1 MLHIKND
8 YYIKAGAR
16 SYILMKKLSKKD
28 TSDLE
33 FTEEA
38 EDHVKGYK
46 NIGYYSKIETAIKT
60 AMEEMVRD
68 QINNNADT
76 ELSEIVEYLAKL
88 RKEMDDLLTEKVQ
101 GL

>member
-1 MLHIKND
+1 
-8 YYIKAGAR
+8 
-16 SYILMKKLSKKD
+16 MKKLSKKEKPEVID
-28 TSDLE
+28 
-33 FTEEA
+33 A
-38 EDHVKGYK
+38 EDEIESISGYK
-46 NIGYYSKIETAIKT
+46 NIGYYSKIETAIKA

-76 ELSEIVEYLAKL
+76 ELKEIVDYITKL

>member
-8 YYIKAGAR
+8 YYIKAGAK
-16 SYILMKKLSKKD
+16 SYILMKKLSKKEKPEVID
-28 TSDLE
+28 
-33 FTEEA
+33 A
-38 EDHVKGYK
+38 EDEIESISGYK
-46 NIGYYSKIETAIKT
+46 NIGYYSKIETAIKA

-76 ELSEIVEYLAKL
+76 ELKEIVDYIAKL

>member
-16 SYILMKKLSKKD
+16 SYILMKKLSRKEKPEVID
-28 TSDLE
+28 T
-33 FTEEA
+33 
-38 EDHVKGYK
+38 EDEIESVSGYK

-68 QINNNADT
+68 QINNSVDT
-76 ELSEIVEYLAKL
+76 ELSEIVEYIAKL
-88 RKEMDDLLTEKVQ
+88 RKEMDDLLTEKVH

>member
-8 YYIKAGAR
+8 YYIKAGTK

-38 EDHVKGYK
+38 EGYK
-46 NIGYYSKIETAIKT
+46 NIGYYSKIETAIKA

-76 ELSEIVEYLAKL
+76 ELKEIVDYIAKL

>member
-1 MLHIKND
+1 
-8 YYIKAGAR
+8 
-16 SYILMKKLSKKD
+16 MKKLSKKEKPEVID
-28 TSDLE
+28 T
-33 FTEEA
+33 
-38 EDHVKGYK
+38 EDEIESVSGYK

-76 ELSEIVEYLAKL
+76 ELSEIVEYIAKL
-88 RKEMDDLLTEKVQ
+88 RKEMDDLLGEKVQ

>member
-16 SYILMKKLSKKD
+16 SYILMKKLSKKEKPEVID
-28 TSDLE
+28 T
-33 FTEEA
+33 
-38 EDHVKGYK
+38 EDGIESVAGYK
-46 NIGYYSKIETAIKT
+46 N
-60 AMEEMVRD
+60 
-68 QINNNADT
+68 
-76 ELSEIVEYLAKL
+76 KL